1 MSSNH
6 TTMEQHNTPLPSTQ
20 THSSQ
25 THTHTHSS
33 QTHNSSQ
40 TQTPPHTHSSSHI
53 LLLTHSS
60 SSHTPPH
67 TILSGR
73 QLDLLVTMGKI
84 NGCLKCVFFLL
95 NAVFGI
101 FGVLMIIGLGKAPP
115 QVMDHGSWAWLL
127 AFSVGILLVSI
138 LGLTAAKTEKTALL
152 IGFAGLMGA
161 IMIIMMILGIVMA
174 SYRNQLKNIT
184 PDSMRPM
191 MADDKVQE
199 VLVNVQGQ
207 FQCCGIMS
215 YEDWGNRIPLSC
227 ECLEDNVCTDRPG
240 HLEGPAKIYSRPC
253 FPIVSD
259 LLVPALTVSMGV
271 FFGFAVTAVSSQTLQ
286 HPNALHTHAHT
297 HTQ

>member
-1 MSSNH
+1 
-6 TTMEQHNTPLPSTQ
+6 
-20 THSSQ
+20 
-25 THTHTHSS
+25 
-33 QTHNSSQ
+33 
-40 TQTPPHTHSSSHI
+40 
-53 LLLTHSS
+53 
-60 SSHTPPH
+60 
-67 TILSGR
+67 
-73 QLDLLVTMGKI
+73 MGKI

-101 FGVLMIIGLGKAPP
+101 FGVSMIIGLVKAPP
-115 QVMDHGSWAWLL
+115 QLSRQMGPGSWAGMWV
-127 AFSVGILLVSI
+127 FSVGMLLVSI
-138 LGLTAAKTEKTALL
+138 LGQTAERTEKTALL
-152 IGFAGLMGA
+152 KGFAGLMGA

-271 FFGFAVTAVSSQTLQ
+271 FFGFAVTAHFCLGASLLMIGQVR
-286 HPNALHTHAHT
+286 HHDGGHG
-297 HTQ
+297 

>member
-1 MSSNH
+1 
-6 TTMEQHNTPLPSTQ
+6 
-20 THSSQ
+20 
-25 THTHTHSS
+25 
-33 QTHNSSQ
+33 
-40 TQTPPHTHSSSHI
+40 
-53 LLLTHSS
+53 
-60 SSHTPPH
+60 
-67 TILSGR
+67 
-73 QLDLLVTMGKI
+73 MGKI

-101 FGVLMIIGLGKAPP
+101 FGVSMIIGLVKAPP
-115 QVMDHGSWAWLL
+115 QLSRQMGPGSWAGMWV
-127 AFSVGILLVSI
+127 FSVGMLLVSI
-138 LGLTAAKTEKTALL
+138 LGQTAERTEKTALL
-152 IGFAGLMGA
+152 KGFAGLMGA

-207 FQCCGIMS
+207 
-215 YEDWGNRIPLSC
+215 
-227 ECLEDNVCTDRPG
+227 

-271 FFGFAVTAVSSQTLQ
+271 FFGFAVTAHFCLGASLLMIGQVR
-286 HPNALHTHAHT
+286 HHDGGRG
-297 HTQ
+297 